1 VATGP
6 WRDRLHTAMLEAG
19 MQFTADAV
27 EHSQVSESNGE
38 LLFVTP
44 EEFGLAMNEKDILKI
59 VQKIAGRPMRI
70 KIALGKQ
77 AGVAAPLGI
86 PKNDQPKDGKAR
98 DDVSERALAHPEVRR
113 FQELFPDAQVRVV
126 RNLKE

>member
-1 VATGP
+1 
-6 WRDRLHTAMLEAG
+6 

-27 EHSQVSESNGE
+27 EHSQVTESNGE
-38 LLFVTP
+38 LQFVTP
-44 EEFGLAMNEKDILKI
+44 EEFSLMMDEKDIRKAVEKI
-59 VQKIAGRPMRI
+59 SGRPMRI
-70 KIALGKQ
+70 KITLGKPD
-77 AGVAAPLGI
+77 AVAAPGMLQKDK
-86 PKNDQPKDGKAR
+86 PK

>member
-1 VATGP
+1 
-6 WRDRLHTAMLEAG
+6 

-27 EHSQVSESNGE
+27 EHSQVTESNGE
-38 LLFVTP
+38 LQFVTP
-44 EEFGLAMNEKDILKI
+44 EEFRLAMNEKDILKV

-70 KIALGKQ
+70 KITFGEPDR
-77 AGVAAPLGI
+77 VAAAPGI
-86 PKNDQPKDGKAR
+86 IKQDKAK